1 MSQARPT
8 DVTMAGRLAIM
19 MIETPNDRVEGRDAA
34 IRLPYEYDAMAGV
47 LFWTSPPP
55 HCAAIRTA
63 VFETRREAREAKKR
77 CPAGS
82 KVVHV
87 KVTISET
94 AMSSNV

>member
-1 MSQARPT
+1 MDKQYY
-8 DVTMAGRLAIM
+8 GW
-19 MIETPNDRVEGRDAA
+19 A

-55 HCAAIRTA
+55 HCASIRTA

-94 AMSSNV
+94 AMRSNLNSTTP

>member
-1 MSQARPT
+1 MDKQYY
-8 DVTMAGRLAIM
+8 GW
-19 MIETPNDRVEGRDAA
+19 A

-87 KVTISET
+87 KVAISET
-94 AMSSNV
+94 AMSSNPPFQARPHAMMPRESA

>member
-1 MSQARPT
+1 MEKPYY
-8 DVTMAGRLAIM
+8 GW
-19 MIETPNDRVEGRDAA
+19 A

-94 AMSSNV
+94 AMSSNAKAVGLDAAGGQSHTSDGLCPGD